1 VEQLLSFNSLIAH
14 GFYKLMLDSAC
25 KHFPSIPRDVV
36 TLQSNKLDDCDGRY
50 VDITADVWD
59 DVVDL
64 LTIVRVT
71 RRVEMT
77 SPVTLPFDALAIS
90 SPDDQS
96 GPSQV
101 ERRHNSYASPFFQV
115 FSVETT

>member
-1 VEQLLSFNSLIAH
+1 
-14 GFYKLMLDSAC
+14 MLDSAC
-25 KHFPSIPRDVV
+25 KHFPSIPRDVI

-50 VDITADVWD
+50 VDITADIWN
-59 DVVDL
+59 DVIDL

-71 RRVEMT
+71 QRVEMT

-101 ERRHNSYASPFFQV
+101 
-115 FSVETT
+115 